1 MNQVI
6 MILTFEILI
15 INRDPG
21 YFCNLQNNIKSKN
34 YSKFHHNVCSLT
46 KKFDQ
51 VYALLRELKKEF
63 NFILITQLRISE
75 LRFSQK
81 LYSTRKL

>member
-1 MNQVI
+1 MNQVM
-6 MILTFEILI
+6 MILNFEILV

-34 YSKFHHNVCSLT
+34 YSNFHHNVCYPT
-46 KKFDQ
+46 KNFDQ
-51 VYALLRELKKEF
+51 VYAILRELKNEF
-63 NFILITQLRISE
+63 GFILITQLRISE